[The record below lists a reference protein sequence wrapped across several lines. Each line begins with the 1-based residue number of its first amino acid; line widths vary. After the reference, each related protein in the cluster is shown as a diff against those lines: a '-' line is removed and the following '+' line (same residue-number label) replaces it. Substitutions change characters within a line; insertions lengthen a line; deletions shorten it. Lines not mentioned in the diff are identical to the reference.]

1 MRRGNP
7 PWLPWADTE
16 VRPYDQICLEEIPI
30 FNTLVI
36 FIFMRILWYN
46 INDDHSTHHATRS
59 FKTPG
64 GLSAATPIFMLNLF
78 TTQGLEPAG

>member
-30 FNTLVI
+30 FNTLKLVLYKETFFVSFIRLNRPSATVI
-36 FIFMRILWYN
+36 TTITEAPMSRVV
-46 INDDHSTHHATRS
+46 SE
-59 FKTPG
+59 
-64 GLSAATPIFMLNLF
+64 AAQARNP
-78 TTQGLEPAG
+78 